1 MYPNHLEQGFLPATI
16 EEHVEVNNAT
26 NQLQHVGAPATNSRP
41 PAPVGSKAGNRP
53 NNQAYN
59 KFNESEKK
67 EREATA
73 EDWIQTEVKKRLYT
87 NRRRP
92 EPKPDLVKPGTLLYE
107 YAMYSKNHSFIDA
120 IRVAV
125 VGMIV
130 SRKTFACCVRGTSK
144 ETGLPTEPLSPTDD
158 SSPTV
163 RAGHVQTA
171 QVMVTGIIRDYLQA
185 SKATNDMIE
194 QVMECTF
201 SNPNGL
207 FLELVT
213 AVEQQVF
220 NHYVDLPAYDWNP
233 TDKVKILQKDTRFKN
248 SLCSREVELEI
259 LAEHLKNCDRFFWR
273 VHKTM
278 VNVSKERLD
287 TKGEEVLTM
296 HQVILRLRQTEVVQ
310 EHILS
315 TLGDVNDSLDNH
327 EKELV
332 DIAYNTFIQKQD
344 EADKELI
351 LKNMNWRNDTDLPR
365 CRDIVHDFLIKNGIH
380 YHTGIYNVSVPRKTC
395 KVTFN
400 SDRDKKA
407 AEGVLARLR
416 RNSKG
421 KSAVSTQR
429 PDARTYPGDV
439 RPEYNKIKQML
450 FGYWQQFCRKNN
462 REDLI
467 VSEDTWKKNIFVLY
481 RVTGRGDADKKLFF
495 EFSDPSNMES
505 FLVLNPDQNP
515 FEVLD
520 LNKEVP
526 NARYHRAVGDR
537 AKTLTVAGIHT
548 LGK

>member
-1 MYPNHLEQGFLPATI
+1 MHGPPHIPYDNEVI
-16 EEHVEVNNAT
+16 EE
-26 NQLQHVGAPATNSRP
+26 
-41 PAPVGSKAGNRP
+41 
-53 NNQAYN
+53 
-59 KFNESEKK
+59 
-67 EREATA
+67 
-73 EDWIQTEVKKRLYT
+73 
-87 NRRRP
+87 
-92 EPKPDLVKPGTLLYE
+92 
-107 YAMYSKNHSFIDA
+107 
-120 IRVAV
+120 
-125 VGMIV
+125 
-130 SRKTFACCVRGTSK
+130 
-144 ETGLPTEPLSPTDD
+144 
-158 SSPTV
+158 
-163 RAGHVQTA
+163 
-171 QVMVTGIIRDYLQA
+171 
-185 SKATNDMIE
+185 
-194 QVMECTF
+194 VMECTF
-201 SNPNGL
+201 SETNGL
-207 FLELVT
+207 FAGFISE
-213 AVEQQVF
+213 VETKVF
-220 NHYVDLPAYDWNP
+220 NKHEDLPAYEWDISA
-233 TDKVKILQKDTRFKN
+233 KVKILQKDSRFK
-248 SLCSREVELEI
+248 STLCSRDIELEI
-259 LAEHLKNCDRFFWR
+259 LREYLKGCDKFFWR
-273 VHKTM
+273 VHKTI
-278 VNVSKERLD
+278 VTASKERME

-296 HQVILRLRQTEVVQ
+296 HQVISRLRQAEVVQ

-315 TLGDVNDSLDNH
+315 TLGDVNDSLDKH

-351 LKNMNWRNDTDLPR
+351 LKNMNWANDSDLPR
-365 CRDIVHDFLIKNGIH
+365 CRDIANDFLIKNGIR
-380 YHTGIYNVSVPRKTC
+380 YHTGIYNVSVDRKTC

-421 KSAVSTQR
+421 KPAVSTQR

-467 VSEDTWKKNIFVLY
+467 VSEDTWKKNIFVIY
-481 RVTGRGDADKKLFF
+481 RVAGRGNDDTKLFF
-495 EFSDPSNMES
+495 EFTDPSNMES

-537 AKTLTVAGIHT
+537 AKTLNVAGIHT